1 MSSSAEMTSLCD
13 DLRDE
18 ADDLDRIVAA
28 VPVER
33 WSEPTPAPRWTVH
46 DQIAHL
52 WCFDHRALLSLTD
65 RDAFARDAEWLMA
78 NGGAE
83 ASVALGR
90 AMSPGEL
97 LEAWRSGRRLLLE
110 AARHTDPSA
119 RVPWYGP
126 AMSARSCVTA
136 RLMETW
142 AHGQDVVDALGAQ
155 RAATDRLRH
164 VAHIGVR
171 ARPFSYAVR
180 RLEMPTAEVQV
191 VLRAP
196 SGEEW
201 VWGDP
206 PGDESGDRAG
216 DRSGARSGDRV
227 SGDALDFCL
236 VVTQRRH
243 LADTSLVVSGPH
255 AEGWMAIAQAF
266 AGPPGPG
273 REPGQFTRTG

>member
-1 MSSSAEMTSLCD
+1 MNC
-13 DLRDE
+13 R
-18 ADDLDRIVAA
+18 RH
-28 VPVER
+28 
-33 WSEPTPAPRWTVH
+33 APRWTVR

-65 RDAFARDAEWLMA
+65 PAAFADDARWLAA

-97 LEAWRSGRRLLLE
+97 LDVWRQGRAHLLT
-110 AARHTDPSA
+110 AAADLDPSA

-126 AMSARSCVTA
+126 SMSARSCLTA

-142 AHGQDVVDALGAQ
+142 AHGQDVADALGAI
-155 RAATDRLRH
+155 RVPTDRLRH

-180 RLEMPTAEVQV
+180 RLEMPAGEVHV
-191 VLRAP
+191 ALRSP
-196 SGEEW
+196 SGGAW
-201 VWGDP
+201 MWDDPSNGD
-206 PGDESGDRAG
+206 GT
-216 DRSGARSGDRV
+216 GAAADSVTG
-227 SGDALDFCL
+227 SALDFCL

-243 LADTSLVVSGPH
+243 LADTDLVVRGPL
-255 AEGWMAIAQAF
+255 AEEWMSIAQAF
-266 AGPPGPG
+266 AGPPGEG
-273 REPGQFTRTG
+273 RAPGQFTGR